1 MATAKD
7 KAARAAKRRLALV
20 RDAAKQLPPMPL
32 RLRRGLVG
40 GTVFL
45 LSVFAVMF
53 VKEFDT
59 SEMQS
64 RYFHRKASKLTFEVA
79 PGPSDAI
86 VFPGNGPFD
95 QRNGYSL
102 LPGILERLQK
112 RGFDIAAQAR
122 LSPEHLRLVKNRRIY
137 PIYHEKAQAGLSVL
151 DQSGKPLFNALY
163 PQLIYE
169 NFEAIPPVIVN
180 TLLFIENRDLLS
192 TKFPRKNPTLEW
204 SRLGRAIMDFA
215 LSKVFPD
222 HDVPGGST
230 LATQIEKYRHSPE
243 GRTSSA
249 REKLIQMYSATLRAY
264 LDGRETLAA
273 RQRVVTDYINSVPL
287 GAVPGA
293 GEVRGIGHG
302 LVAWHNMTFEEANR
316 LLLDVE
322 HLNLPP
328 EVLRR
333 KALAYKQVLSLFLAQ
348 RRPAFYLQQDRNA
361 LKELTDKH
369 LGILAQGGIIT
380 EEFRKAVEA
389 EQLTFKNDFIFQPE
403 RLSFVERKAA
413 NAVRVHL
420 LNLFGFDRLYT
431 LDRMDLRVHS
441 TLDYDTQKEVTAIL
455 TKLKDPAFAQANGL
469 KDHRLLAQGDPAE
482 VVYSFTLRERVGDAN
497 VLRVQAD
504 NVEGP
509 FNVSEGGKLE
519 LGSTAKLRTIVS
531 YLEIVEQIWTKYR
544 KLSPEE
550 LKELRIHPADHI
562 SHWAASY
569 LQTAPDRGLKPM
581 LNAALD
587 RSYSANPNELFFTG
601 GGQHRFSNFAKE
613 DNNRVVTMREAVKK
627 SINLPFIRLMRDI
640 TYYFVGQI
648 PHSRE
653 MLEDVTDPE
662 RKQYLTRFANKEGR
676 EYLGRF
682 YLNYRGLAGDE
693 VLKVFLAKIRRTPRK
708 LAAVYSVVRPEA
720 TEAEFVA
727 FVRKEM
733 PQAAVSD
740 KQLGQLFKE
749 MYAGGTQKLS
759 LQDRGY
765 VAGVHPLE
773 LWLISHMFRLP
784 KTNFSEVMEAS
795 TNQRQDA
802 YQWLFNSKHKPKQD
816 IRIKIMLEQEA
827 FQKLHELWHKVGFPF
842 ARLVPTYATS
852 LGSSGDRPAALAD
865 LIGIISAGGIRYPS
879 IRVNS
884 MKFAEN
890 TPFESEVRAKKD
902 ESTRVLSPELAE
914 VVRDAIRDVVE
925 QGTAVRVKGAFLDAE
940 GKPLQVGG
948 KTGTGDNRYS
958 IFAVGGRVIES
969 KVMSRTATFVFY
981 IGDRF
986 FGTLTAY
993 VPTADAGSFNFTS
1006 ALPVQ
1011 ILKILAPKLAPLINK
1026 PT

>member
-1 MATAKD
+1 MGTAKD
-7 KAARAAKRRLALV
+7 KAARGSKRRLTLV
-20 RDAAKQLPPMPL
+20 REAVKLPPMPL
-32 RLRRGLVG
+32 RMKRGLVG
-40 GTVFL
+40 GSVFAV
-45 LSVFAVMF
+45 SVFAVMF

-64 RYFHRKASKLTFEVA
+64 RYFARKASKLTFAVEG
-79 PGPSDAI
+79 GPSDAI
-86 VFPGNGPFD
+86 AFPGNGPFD

-112 RGFDIAAQAR
+112 RGFDISSQAR
-122 LSPEHLRLVKNRRIY
+122 LSPEHLKLVKNRRIY
-137 PIYHEKAQAGLSVL
+137 PIYHEKAQAGLTVL
-151 DQSGKPLFNALY
+151 DQTGKPLFNALY

-204 SRLGRAIMDFA
+204 SRLGRAILD
-215 LSKVFPD
+215 LVISKIFPD

-243 GRTSSA
+243 GRTTSA
-249 REKLIQMYSATLRAY
+249 SEKLIQMYSATLRAY
-264 LDGRETLAA
+264 LDGRETLPA

-293 GEVRGIGHG
+293 GEIRGLGHG
-302 LVAWHNMTFEEANR
+302 LMAWHNMTFEEANR
-316 LLLDVE
+316 LLTDVE

-328 EVLRR
+328 EVLKR

-361 LKELTDKH
+361 LKALTDKH
-369 LGILAQGGIIT
+369 LTVLAQGGVIT
-380 EEFRKAVEA
+380 EEFRAAVSGE
-389 EQLTFKNDFIFQPE
+389 ELTFKNDFIFQPE

-431 LDRMDLRVHS
+431 LDRMDLRVQS

-455 TKLKDPAFAQANGL
+455 TKLKDPAFAAANGL

-482 VVYSFTLRERVGDAN
+482 VIYSFTLRERVGDAN
-497 VLRVQAD
+497 VLRIQAD

-531 YLEIVEQIWTKYR
+531 YLEIVETLWGKYR
-544 KLSPEE
+544 KLSPQQLGEI
-550 LKELRIHPADHI
+550 RIHPADHI
-562 SHWAASY
+562 SQWALDY
-569 LQTAPDRGLKPM
+569 LKVVPDRGLKPM

-587 RSYSANPNELFFTG
+587 RSYSANPGELFFTG

-627 SINLPFIRLMRDI
+627 SINLPFIRLMRDVA
-640 TYYFVGQI
+640 YYFVGQI

-676 EYLGRF
+676 EFLGRF
-682 YLNYRGLAGDE
+682 YLKYRGLAGEE
-693 VLKVFLAKIRRTPRK
+693 VLKSFLAKIRLTPRR
-708 LAAVYSVVRPEA
+708 LAAIYSVVRPEA
-720 TEAEFVA
+720 TAAEVGE
-727 FVRKEM
+727 FVRKEL
-733 PQAAVSD
+733 PDAKLTD
-740 KQLGQLFKE
+740 KQIAGLHKSMTETGQ
-749 MYAGGTQKLS
+749 GRLS

-765 VAGVHPLE
+765 IAGVHPLE
-773 LWLISHMFRLP
+773 LWLISHMYRLP

-795 TNQRQDA
+795 TNQRQEA
-802 YQWLFNSKHKPKQD
+802 YEWLFNSKHKPKQD

-827 FQKLHELWHKVGFPF
+827 FQNLHELWHKVGFPF
-842 ARLVPTYATS
+842 ARLVPTYATA

-865 LIGIISAGGIRYPS
+865 LMGVISAGGMRFPS

-884 MKFAEN
+884 MKFAEG
-890 TPFESEVRAKKD
+890 TPFESELKARKD
-902 ESTRVLSPELAE
+902 EGTRVLSVELTE

-940 GKPLQVGG
+940 GKPLAIGG

-969 KVMSRTATFVFY
+969 KVVSRTATFVFY
-981 IGDRF
+981 VGDRF

-993 VPTADAGSFNFTS
+993 VPSADAGNFNFTS

-1026 PT
+1026 PA

>member
-7 KAARAAKRRLALV
+7 KPARGPKRRLALV
-20 RDAAKQLPPMPL
+20 REAVKLPPIPL
-32 RLRRGLVG
+32 RLKRGLVG
-40 GTVFL
+40 GTVFF
-45 LSVFAVMF
+45 LSVLGVMF

-64 RYFHRKASKLTFEVA
+64 RYFHRKAAKLTFKVE
-79 PGPSDAI
+79 PGRSDSIA
-86 VFPGNGPFD
+86 FPGNGPFD

-102 LPGILERLQK
+102 LPGILERLEK
-112 RGFDIAAQAR
+112 RGFEVAAQAR
-122 LSPEHLRLVKNRRIY
+122 FSPEHLRLVKNRRAY
-137 PIYHEKAQAGLSVL
+137 PIYHEKAQAGLTVL
-151 DQSGKPLFNALY
+151 DRTGKPLFNALY

-169 NFEAIPPVIVN
+169 NFEAIPPVIVD

-204 SRLGRAIMDFA
+204 SRLGRAILD
-215 LSKVFPD
+215 LVISKIFPD

-249 REKLIQMYSATLRAY
+249 GEKLIQMYSATLRAY
-264 LDGRETLAA
+264 LDGRETLPA
-273 RQRVVTDYINSVPL
+273 RQRIVTDYINSVPL

-293 GEVRGIGHG
+293 GEIRGLGHG
-302 LVAWHNMTFEEANR
+302 LVAWHNMPFEEANR

-328 EVLRR
+328 EVLKR

-348 RRPAFYLQQDRNA
+348 RRPAYYLQQDRNA
-361 LKELTDKH
+361 LKALTEKH
-369 LGILAQGGIIT
+369 LGALAQGGVIT
-380 EEFRKAVEA
+380 QEFRRAVEEA
-389 EQLTFKNDFIFQPE
+389 DLTFKSDFVFQPE

-441 TLDYDTQKEVTAIL
+441 TLDYDTQREVTAIL
-455 TKLKDPAFAQANGL
+455 AKLKDPAFAEANGL

-497 VLRVQAD
+497 VLRIQAD
-504 NVEGP
+504 NVDGP

-531 YLEIVEQIWTKYR
+531 YLEIVEALWGKLH
-544 KLSPEE
+544 KLSPEQLLE
-550 LKELRIHPADHI
+550 QKIHPADHI
-562 SHWAASY
+562 SQWAVDY
-569 LQTAPDRGLKPM
+569 LRGSADRGLKPM

-587 RSYSANPNELFFTG
+587 RSYSANPNEVFFTG
-601 GGQHRFSNFAKE
+601 GGQHRFSNFSKD
-613 DNNRVVTMREAVKK
+613 DNNRIVTMREAIKK
-627 SINLPFIRLMRDI
+627 SINLPFIRLMRDV
-640 TYYFVGQI
+640 TNYFVGQI
-648 PHSRE
+648 PHAKE
-653 MLEDVTDPE
+653 MLDDMSDPE

-682 YLNYRGLAGDE
+682 YLHYRGMTGDE
-693 VLKVFLAKIRRTPRK
+693 VLKSFLAKLRLTPRR
-708 LAAVYSVVRPEA
+708 LAAVYLVVHPEGS
-720 TEAEFVA
+720 EKDMGA
-727 FVRKEM
+727 FIQQHM
-733 PQAAVSD
+733 PMARMSD
-740 KQLGQLFKE
+740 RQLTAFFKE
-749 MYAGGTQKLS
+749 MTAEGDAKLS

-765 VAGVHPLE
+765 LAGVHPLE
-773 LWLISHMFRLP
+773 LWLVAHMVRLP

-795 TNQRQDA
+795 TNQRQEA
-802 YQWLFNSKHKPKQD
+802 YQWLFASKHKPKQD
-816 IRIKIMLEQEA
+816 LRIKIMLEQEA
-827 FQKLHELWHKVGFPF
+827 FSRLYELWHKVGFPF
-842 ARLVPTYATS
+842 GRLVPTYATA
-852 LGSSGDRPAALAD
+852 LGSSGDRPAALAE
-865 LIGIISAGGIRYPS
+865 LMGVISAGGVRYPAV
-879 IRVNS
+879 RVDE
-884 MKFAEN
+884 MKFAEG
-890 TPFESEVRAKKD
+890 TPFETAVTAKHD
-902 ESTRVLSPELAE
+902 DSQRVLSRELCE
-914 VVRDAIRDVVE
+914 VVRDAIREVVE
-925 QGTAVRVKGAFLDAE
+925 GGTAVRVKGAFLGAD
-940 GKPLQVGG
+940 GKPLPIGG

-958 IFAVGGRVIES
+958 IYAVGGRVIES

-993 VPTADAGSFNFTS
+993 VPTADAGNFNFTS

-1026 PT
+1026 P